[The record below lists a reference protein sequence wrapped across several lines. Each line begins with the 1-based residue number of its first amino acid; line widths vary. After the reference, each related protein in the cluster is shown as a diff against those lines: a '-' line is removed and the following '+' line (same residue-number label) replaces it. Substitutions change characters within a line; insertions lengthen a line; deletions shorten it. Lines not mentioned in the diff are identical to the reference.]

1 MDIRNNHHA
10 EAVAC
15 GVDSIEPD
23 PTAYYISTGH
33 YGGLDETAAHCL
45 DWSGAIPQIFGIALD
60 VAAEQGEVTLDTV
73 AQAMNDVYGFGGFMY
88 PMGGDVDPV
97 TGVYSYVGDPDQFPL
112 VDIRA
117 DGLRVLVY
125 PYGIV
130 ALTDGDRT
138 KIARF
143 D

>member
-1 MDIRNNHHA
+1 MIDFFDRLDA
-10 EAVAC
+10 
-15 GVDSIEPD
+15 D
-23 PTAYYISTGH
+23 PTGHYLATGH
-33 YGGLDETAAHCL
+33 YGGIDECHDHCTE
-45 DWSGAIPQIFGIALD
+45 WAGYIPLHFANALTLAD
-60 VAAEQGEVTLDTV
+60 ERGDVTLDTV

-88 PMGGDVDPV
+88 PMGGNVDPV

-117 DGLRVLVY
+117 DELRVLVY

-138 KIARF
+138 KVARF